1 MTNKIDTI
9 LAQGGNGTDD
19 TKTGAVV
26 SPLYFSTAY
35 RHPGLGES
43 TGFDYARL
51 NTPTRQIL
59 EEQLAVL
66 EHGVQAFATSSGMS
80 AIDLVFSTVLE
91 TGDHFL
97 TSDDLYGGTYR
108 YFDGLVTQRGVSYDA
123 CSNLDDFLE
132 KIQPKTKLVWL
143 ETPSN
148 PMMKLFD
155 IQQISEV
162 LKAKS
167 PNIIIAVDNT
177 FLTPIFQQPLK
188 LGADIVV
195 HSATKYLGGHN
206 DILAGTAIA
215 GDDELAAR
223 LEKAL
228 VTSGQVLDSFSSWLL
243 LRSLKTLHLRMTR
256 HNENGHYLAEKLGDV
271 SGVSHLNYA
280 GVGGMISFYLEDD
293 YDVDAFLKGLH
304 IASFAESLGGPE
316 TLITIPAVQTHHDMS
331 QEQRLALG
339 ITDQLIRVS
348 AGLEDKEDL
357 LHDLTQ
363 AIGGAKK

>member
-19 TKTGAVV
+19 AKTGAIV

-35 RHPGLGES
+35 SHPGLGES

-51 NTPTRQIL
+51 STPTRHIL

-66 EHGVQAFATSSGMS
+66 EHGVQSFATSSGMS
-80 AIDLVFSTVLE
+80 AIDLVFSTVLK

-97 TSDDLYGGTYR
+97 TSNDLYGGTYR
-108 YFDGLVTQRGVSYDA
+108 YFDKLVTQWGVNYDA
-123 CSNLDDFLE
+123 CSSLDDFLT
-132 KIQPKTKLVWL
+132 KIQTTTKLIWI

-155 IQQISEV
+155 IKRISQTI
-162 LKAKS
+162 KAKY
-167 PNIIIAVDNT
+167 PDILIAVDNT
-177 FLTPIFQQPLK
+177 FLTPIFQQPLT

-206 DILAGTAIA
+206 DILAGAVIA
-215 GDDELAAR
+215 GSDELAEQ

-256 HNENGHYLAEKLGDV
+256 HNENGHYLADKLRQVD
-271 SGVSHLNYA
+271 GVSHLNYA
-280 GVGGMISFYLEDD
+280 GVGGMISFYLKDD

-316 TLITIPAVQTHHDMS
+316 TLITIPAVQTHHDMT
-331 QEQRLALG
+331 QEQRLNLG
-339 ITDQLIRVS
+339 ITDQLVRVS
-348 AGLEDKEDL
+348 AGLEDKDDL
-357 LHDLTQ
+357 LDDLTQ
-363 AIGGAKK
+363 AIKGAKQ

>member
-1 MTNKIDTI
+1 MSGKIDTI

-19 TKTGAVV
+19 NKTGAIVT
-26 SPLYFSTAY
+26 PLYFSTAY

-51 NTPTRQIL
+51 NTPTRHIL

-80 AIDLVFSTVLE
+80 AIDLVFSTVLK

-97 TSDDLYGGTYR
+97 TSNDLYGGTYR
-108 YFDGLVTQRGVSYDA
+108 YFDGLVTQRGVSYDP

-132 KIQPKTKLVWL
+132 KIQPKTKLIWL

-155 IQQISEV
+155 IQQISATV
-162 LKAKS
+162 KAKY
-167 PNIIIAVDNT
+167 PNILIAVDNT
-177 FLTPIFQQPLK
+177 FLTPIYQQPLT

-206 DILAGTAIA
+206 DILAGAVITEDDDLAEQLETALI
-215 GDDELAAR
+215 
-223 LEKAL
+223 
-228 VTSGQVLDSFSSWLL
+228 TSGQVLDPFSSWLL
-243 LRSLKTLHLRMTR
+243 LRSLKTLHLRMAR
-256 HNENGHYLAEKLGDV
+256 HNENGHYLAEKLRDV
-271 SGVSHLNYA
+271 SGVAHLNYA
-280 GVGGMISFYLEDD
+280 GVGGMISFYLADD
-293 YDVDAFLKGLH
+293 YDVDTFLKGLK

-331 QEQRLALG
+331 QEQRLTLG

-348 AGLEDKEDL
+348 SGLEDKNDL
-357 LHDLTQ
+357 LTDLTQ
-363 AIGGAKK
+363 AIEGAKV